1 MKKITLILVLL
12 LTLSSCLRRGYIK
25 FNSLDDEQ
33 IATTAIKTFLKEN
46 PNPSIVLKA
55 PYSESKSTSSDRNA
69 YIYNAIEKELLI
81 ANFDVK
87 DRGLFNE
94 VIQKSTEVNYKDIKE
109 LTNTDLLLELVQESR
124 KVEFKTNK
132 YFNKK
137 GEEKV
142 FKDNNYTLYGAVIEF
157 KLTIIETNQF
167 AGSYTFYW
175 SPCTELNY
183 KCDCEVAYKFGGART
198 YPSLSFCKDEKDNSG
213 YEYVSE
219 STMTNFVR
227 AGIKRMITEMK

>member
-1 MKKITLILVLL
+1 MKKITFSLVLL
-12 LTLSSCLRRGYIK
+12 LSFSSCLQRGYIK
-25 FNSLDDEQ
+25 FNSLDDEK
-33 IATTAIKTFLKEN
+33 IATKTIKKFLKEN

-55 PYSESKSTSSDRNA
+55 PYSENKSTSSDRNA
-69 YIYNAIEKELLI
+69 YIYNAIEKELLM
-81 ANFDVK
+81 ANFNVK

-94 VIQKSTEVNYKDIKE
+94 VIHKSKEVDYKNIKE
-109 LTNTDLLLELVQESR
+109 LTNTDLLLELVQQSR

-142 FKDNNYTLYGAVIEF
+142 FKDKEFTLYGAVIEF

-175 SPCTELNY
+175 SPCTELDY
-183 KCDCEVAYKFGGART
+183 ECDCEVAYKFGGART
-198 YPSLSFCKDEKDNSG
+198 YRHLSFCRDKNDNSG

-219 STMTNFVR
+219 NKMVNFVR
-227 AGIKRMITEMK
+227 EGIKRMISELK